1 MANEFKVKK
10 GLLVDGTG
18 TVLDVQG
25 TQGQLFSVTDS
36 LTGDLFSVS
45 DISGIPILNVNS
57 SGVVSIEGAQVP
69 TGTGTANK
77 LTKWNSA
84 GTGLEDTNISVV
96 VSGATRQ
103 YTINGGQTGSGINLL
118 TLNKDTGGA
127 SDRSMMFRIGTTQND
142 IVSDA
147 NYDTGELR
155 FRLTL
160 ADGTETSIL
169 VLNSAGNV
177 TMPGYSTG
185 YLKTN
190 SSGAITAD
198 NSTFLTSYSETDTLD
213 TVCDRGASTN
223 QTLTSTNA
231 LGLKVDSSAD
241 ARIEIQGGG
250 SNWSYVR
257 LKDSI
262 TTVWDIA
269 SYNGG
274 QLEWRPAGSATNR
287 MTYTSGGILTTGD
300 NFTSTKGNTAYGWG
314 DHGSAGYLTSSST
327 QSKYIRSDASDTV
340 NGDTTWEDGH
350 YIALGNDGDFRIYH
364 DGTNN
369 HIRNYK
375 HGANS
380 SLQSE
385 SSMGSLHTCVG
396 WGGANGY
403 ANLYYN
409 GSQKLITVS
418 GGVSVTGTVVASS
431 NIGNLNSSS
440 DIGQQLEYGDAN
452 VATLRCD
459 ANRWRV
465 YMGGAGNSQETLTVT
480 EEGRVGV
487 KDSSPDYPLDVNGNV
502 SSISI
507 YASHDI
513 AAYSDARVKGDIK
526 TIPNALEKVNNLR
539 GVTFVRTDEGSSDK
553 RMMGVIAQEVK
564 DIIPEVVTKKES
576 DGHYAVSYGNMVGVL
591 IEAVKELT
599 AEVEE
604 LKKCGKCDNCNCKNK

>member
-10 GLLVDGTG
+10 GLIVDGTG

-45 DISGIPILNVNS
+45 DVSGIPILSVN
-57 SGVVSIEGAQVP
+57 
-69 TGTGTANK
+69 
-77 LTKWNSA
+77 
-84 GTGLEDTNISVV
+84 
-96 VSGATRQ
+96 
-103 YTINGGQTGSGINLL
+103 
-118 TLNKDTGGA
+118 
-127 SDRSMMFRIGTTQND
+127 
-142 IVSDA
+142 
-147 NYDTGELR
+147 
-155 FRLTL
+155 
-160 ADGTETSIL
+160 ADGTATVDGEVYATRFHGNFTGNLTGNAGSVSSIGNLTGHITSANRVTSL
-169 VLNSAGNV
+169 GSFTTAELNAAISDG
-177 TMPGYSTG
+177 SI
-185 YLKTN
+185 N
-190 SSGAITAD
+190 SQA
-198 NSTFLTSYSETDTLD
+198 DTLD

-223 QTLTSTNA
+223 QTLTSTST
-231 LGLKVDSSAD
+231 LGLAVVSSAD
-241 ARIEIQGGG
+241 ARIEIQGAG

-262 TTVWDIA
+262 STAWDIA
-269 SYNGG
+269 SHNGG
-274 QLEWRPAGSATNR
+274 QLEWRPAGGSTNR

-300 NFTSTKGNTAYGWG
+300 AFTSTKGNTAYGWG
-314 DHGSAGYLTSSST
+314 DHSTEGYLTSSST
-327 QSKYIRSDASDTV
+327 QSKYVRSDADDNVTGHTEWQDNYSV
-340 NGDTTWEDGH
+340 RFGDS
-350 YIALGNDGDFRIYH
+350 ADFRIFH
-364 DGTNN
+364 DSTNN
-369 HIRNYK
+369 FIRNYK
-375 HGANS
+375 ASANS
-380 SLQSE
+380 SLQSAN
-385 SSMGSLHTCVG
+385 SSGTNQTCVG

-403 ANLYYN
+403 ANLHYA

-431 NIGNLNSSS
+431 NIGNLNTSS

-465 YMGGAGNSQETLTVT
+465 YMGGSGNSQETLTVT

-487 KDSSPDYPLDVNGNV
+487 KDSSPDYPLDVNGSV

-564 DIIPEVVTKKES
+564 DIVPEVVTKKES
-576 DGHYAVSYGNMVGVL
+576 DGHYAVSYGNMVGLL
-591 IEAVKELT
+591 IESIKELT
-599 AEVEE
+599 AEVES
-604 LKKCGKCDNCNCKNK
+604 LKKQIDGCTK